1 MMLMMIE
8 PMKRCFLIRCIS
20 AYNGNER
27 EEKKTSN
34 EMVSLS
40 KKTLV
45 DYYSYL
51 VFSVYVHVNNQLS
64 LLRQFTQKHFFS
76 HFNLAK
82 NMYESCIYDYLLK
95 INVSLTKIL
104 NLISKTIR
112 IIIFYFMSAL
122 KLFDL

>member
-1 MMLMMIE
+1 
-8 PMKRCFLIRCIS
+8 
-20 AYNGNER
+20 
-27 EEKKTSN
+27 
-34 EMVSLS
+34 MVSLS

-82 NMYESCIYDYLLK
+82 NMYERCIYDYLLK

-104 NLISKTIR
+104 NLISKTMR
-112 IIIFYFMSAL
+112 ISL
-122 KLFDL
+122 KLFDI